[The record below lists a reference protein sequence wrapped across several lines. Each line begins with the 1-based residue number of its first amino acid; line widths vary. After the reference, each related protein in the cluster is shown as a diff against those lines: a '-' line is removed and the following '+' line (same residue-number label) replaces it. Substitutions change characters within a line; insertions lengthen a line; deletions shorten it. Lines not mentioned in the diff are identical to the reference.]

1 MDVIV
6 RVKQLMMKWCDRPC
20 SVEELC
26 DELGV
31 PYHTLRKLFRRSEGT
46 SLCQYYHT
54 VRLAKAE
61 KMLAQPDSR
70 VLEVAIALG
79 FRDES
84 YFSRW
89 FKKRKGMAPTTFQKE
104 VRS

>member
-1 MDVIV
+1 MDVV
-6 RVKQLMMKWCDRPC
+6 VQVKQLMVKWCNRAC

-26 DELGV
+26 AEIGI
-31 PYHTLRKLFRRSEGT
+31 PYHTLRKLFRRSEGI

-54 VRLAKAE
+54 VRLDKAE
-61 KMLAQPDSR
+61 QLLARPDSR

-89 FKKRKGMAPTTFQKE
+89 FKKRKGIAPTTFKKE
-104 VRS
+104 IRN